1 MSENITHTGIVQAV
15 ADGRVS
21 VRILQASACSSCA
34 AARLCRSS
42 ESKEKIIEA
51 QLPVGQP
58 LRVGDAVT
66 LVGTVRQSTLAV
78 VLAYLIPL
86 VVLLIALFD
95 AVGLGLSEL
104 GSAGVALGA
113 VAVYYL
119 VLYVCRERVSRQ
131 LSFRVVS
138 GAEMPR
144 VGDEM

>member
-34 AARLCRSS
+34 AARLCR
-42 ESKEKIIEA
+42 KEKIIEA
-51 QLPVGQP
+51 QLPAALQ
-58 LRVGDAVT
+58 LSVGDSVT

-86 VVLLIALFD
+86 VVLLAALFG
-95 AVGLGLSEL
+95 AVGCGLSEL
-104 GSAGVALGA
+104 ESAGVALCA

-119 VLYVCRERVSRQ
+119 VLYACRERVSRQ
-131 LSFRVVS
+131 LSFRVEAEPVTS
-138 GAEMPR
+138 DVGAEM
-144 VGDEM
+144 

>member
-51 QLPVGQP
+51 QLPAALQ
-58 LRVGDAVT
+58 LSVGDSVT

-86 VVLLIALFD
+86 VVLLAALFG
-95 AVGLGLSEL
+95 AVGCGLSEL
-104 GSAGVALGA
+104 ESAGVALCA

-119 VLYVCRERVSRQ
+119 VLYACRERVSRQ
-131 LSFRVVS
+131 LSFRVEAEPMASDV
-138 GAEMPR
+138 GAEM
-144 VGDEM
+144 